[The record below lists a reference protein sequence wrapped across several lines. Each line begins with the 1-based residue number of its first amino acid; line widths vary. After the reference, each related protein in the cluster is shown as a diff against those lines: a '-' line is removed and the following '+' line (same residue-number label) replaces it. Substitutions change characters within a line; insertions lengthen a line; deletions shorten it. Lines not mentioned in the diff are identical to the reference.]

1 MQIQLKQ
8 REIEQALKQ
17 YIIDQGISL
26 RGKNITIGFTAGR
39 KDGGLTADINID
51 EADALPELVGD
62 GENDAQGN
70 LAFTSGELA
79 VSDDKITVTE
89 ASTTVVSNDDAPAV
103 AANVVAA
110 AAERPV
116 ATSLFN

>member
-26 RGKNITIGFTAGR
+26 RGKSITIGFTAGR

-51 EADALPELVGD
+51 ETDALPDLVSD
-62 GENDAQGN
+62 DENTAQEN
-70 LAFTSGELA
+70 LAFTSELTT
-79 VSDDKITVTE
+79 SDDKITVTE
-89 ASTTVVSNDDAPAV
+89 ASTTVVNNDDAPLPQAV
-103 AANVVAA
+103 NLAA
-110 AAERPV
+110 AASP
-116 ATSLFN
+116 APTTSLFN